1 MKNHQKPVS
10 CLAIDMGAGS
20 IRIVQGVFDNKL
32 TLREIYRFDNS
43 MEYTDGAE
51 RWNLK
56 AITGGIMYG
65 IGKAFR
71 ESEIPI
77 ESIGVDSWGVDFVLL
92 GENGHPL
99 EDPVSYRD
107 GRTKGMREKWNGLMG
122 EQETFRRTGI
132 NYNIFNSLY
141 QLLSLKDST
150 ILKKTKRILFM
161 ADYINYILCG
171 VAKNELALA
180 STSQLV
186 NCTTKTWDNEIAGLL
201 GIDTSVFSLP
211 IYPGQELGFL
221 KGIPKLNKQSKV
233 TAVAGHD
240 TACAVAAVP
249 FETNNSAFL
258 STGTWCILGW
268 LSEKPLLSEEAYN
281 LGITNEIAADGNFR
295 PVKNMMGLW
304 LIQQL
309 RIAFGSAHSYDEID
323 RMAGAEEPSKHLV
336 DTANPLFYNPD
347 NMKAAFDHFFQQNNM
362 PLPKSEA
369 SYYRCAYDSLAAS
382 FRKTLLDFEALR
394 GKPFDTVHV
403 IGGGSRSELF
413 CRLTANA
420 MQKKVIAGPVEGA
433 VAGNLLIQYG
443 ANESQQTG
451 YAYRDIIRQSV
462 TTKYYMPL
470 QD

>member
-1 MKNHQKPVS
+1 MANHQQPFS

-20 IRIVQGVFDNKL
+20 IRIVQGIFDEKL

-43 MEYTDGAE
+43 MEYADGAE

-56 AITGGIMYG
+56 AITGGILYG

-71 ESEIPI
+71 ESEFTIK
-77 ESIGVDSWGVDFVLL
+77 SIGVDSWGVDFVLL

-107 GRTKGMREKWNGLMG
+107 GRTKGMREKWNGLMD

-141 QLLSLKDST
+141 QLLSLKGSI

-161 ADYINYILCG
+161 ADYINYFLCG
-171 VAKNELALA
+171 VAENELTLS
-180 STSQLV
+180 STSQLI
-186 NCTTKTWDNEIAGLL
+186 NADTKTWDRHIMSLL
-201 GIDTSVFSLP
+201 GMDVPVFSPPVLP
-211 IYPGQELGFL
+211 GSDLGFVQ
-221 KGIPKLNKQSKV
+221 KNMELNKQTRV
-233 TAVAGHD
+233 IAVAGHD

-249 FETNNSAFL
+249 FENSNSAFL

-268 LSEKPLLSEEAYN
+268 LSAKPLISEESYN
-281 LGITNEIAADGNFR
+281 MGITNEIAADGSFR

-309 RIAFGSAHSYDEID
+309 RIAFGSVHSYDEID
-323 RMAGAEEPSKHLV
+323 RMAGAEKPSKHLV
-336 DTANPLFYNPD
+336 DTTNPLFYNPG
-347 NMKAAFDHFFQQNNM
+347 NMKTAFDQYFQQNNK
-362 PLPKSEA
+362 PLPESEA
-369 SYYRCAYDSLAAS
+369 AYYRCAYDSLAAS

-394 GKPFDTVHV
+394 GKPFDAVHV

-420 MQKKVIAGPVEGA
+420 LQKKVIAGPVEGA
-433 VAGNLLIQYG
+433 VTGNLFIQYW
-443 ANESQQTG
+443 AHKVQQPG
-451 YAYRDIIRQSV
+451 YAYRDIIHQSV
-462 TTKYYMPL
+462 DTTTYMPL
-470 QD
+470 L